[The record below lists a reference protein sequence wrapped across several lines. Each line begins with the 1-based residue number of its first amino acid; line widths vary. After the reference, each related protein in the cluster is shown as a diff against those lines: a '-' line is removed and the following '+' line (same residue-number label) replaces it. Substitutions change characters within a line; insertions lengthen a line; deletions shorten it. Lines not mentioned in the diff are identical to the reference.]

1 MEKYILSAI
10 LGYLIGNIASSY
22 FIGKKMKNIDIRK
35 HGSGNAGATN
45 TFRVLGLKAGALVF
59 IADIVKGALATAIG
73 LWITGDRG
81 GAMLTGVLAVV
92 GHDWPVFLNFK
103 GGKGIATSFGLMLVL
118 FPETALILFLVAVP
132 LMILTSYVS
141 VGSVGA
147 AVLFPI
153 LLVLFQQPQNIVIM
167 GIVVS
172 MLAIIR
178 HKDNLVR
185 LWQGNENKFSFKKQG
200 R

>member
-1 MEKYILSAI
+1 MGKYILSAI

-59 IADIVKGALATAIG
+59 IADIVKGALAAAIG
-73 LWITGDRG
+73 LWITGDMG
-81 GAMLTGVLAVV
+81 GAMLTGVMAVV
-92 GHDWPVFLNFK
+92 GHDWPVLLNFK

-118 FPETALILFLVAVP
+118 FPEIALILFLVAVP